1 MSSCSNL
8 ALQRMDDKKPSN
20 YSGTEG
26 LHANMKVKVIG
37 ERVVVHLDM
46 SRENMFALKS
56 HQQ

>member
-1 MSSCSNL
+1 
-8 ALQRMDDKKPSN
+8 MDDKKPSN